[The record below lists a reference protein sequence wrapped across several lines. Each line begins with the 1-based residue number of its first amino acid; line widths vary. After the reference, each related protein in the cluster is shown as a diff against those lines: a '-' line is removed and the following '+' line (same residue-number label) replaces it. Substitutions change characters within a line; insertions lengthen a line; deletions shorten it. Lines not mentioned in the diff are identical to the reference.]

1 MRAYVIIPT
10 VPQEH
15 TTARKLRGGRSPSM
29 IQEARL
35 TKKSFHKLQTI
46 TTTNT
51 TYREPVNT
59 STCISNV
66 SLKTPV
72 FNIHIYA

>member
-10 VPQEH
+10 VAQEH

-35 TKKSFHKLQTI
+35 TKKSFHKVQTI

-59 STCISNV
+59 STCTSKTLV
-66 SLKTPV
+66 RVLLKDTS
-72 FNIHIYA
+72 F